1 MGATGGCFFLPM
13 KVTNCYG
20 IVDVILNGHF
30 SKSYLHNMVSKRT
43 LVIAKKLRRFFF
55 TTVLGG
61 IVVILPI
68 YIFGALIKVVFNFT
82 SRLLTPV
89 SSLLSFSS
97 DVNRW
102 IVDLLALAIV
112 IFLFFLIGLGVR
124 TELGR
129 QLLAFIEENW
139 LAKAP
144 FYILLRDTVRQ
155 ILGQEKMPFR
165 QVVLVDVYSNSTRM
179 TGFVVD
185 STKDGSYYTVFVPT
199 APNPTNGFIFHVKR
213 EQLEFLETKTED
225 ALRSVISMGT
235 GSAALLEGLQSKQ
248 EEEK

>member
-1 MGATGGCFFLPM
+1 MESSRAS
-13 KVTNCYG
+13 
-20 IVDVILNGHF
+20 
-30 SKSYLHNMVSKRT
+30 SKLDLLNMVSKRT

-89 SSLLSFSS
+89 SNLLSFSS

-102 IVDLLALAIV
+102 IVDLLAFAIV
-112 IFLFFLIGLGVR
+112 IFLFFLIGLLVR

-129 QLLAFIEENW
+129 QLLAFVEENW

-165 QVVLVDVYSNSTRM
+165 QVVLVDVYSNDTLM

-185 STKDGSYYTVFVPT
+185 NTKDGLYYTVFVPT
-199 APNPTNGFIFHVKR
+199 APNPTNGFIFHVKL
-213 EQLEFLETKTED
+213 EQLKFVETKTEE
-225 ALRSVISMGT
+225 ALRSVIGLGMGS
-235 GSAALLEGLQSKQ
+235 SAMF
-248 EEEK
+248 EEILPKPEQKK

>member
-1 MGATGGCFFLPM
+1 MNWHFFE
-13 KVTNCYG
+13 
-20 IVDVILNGHF
+20 F
-30 SKSYLHNMVSKRT
+30 YLLNMVSERT

-61 IVVILPI
+61 IVVVLPI
-68 YIFGALIKVVFNFT
+68 YIFAALIKIVFAFI
-82 SRLLTPV
+82 SGLLAPI
-89 SSLLSFSS
+89 SNLLSFSN

-102 IVDLLALAIV
+102 ILDLLAFAIV
-112 IFLFFLIGLGVR
+112 IFLFFLIGLLVR

-129 QLLAFIEENW
+129 QLLAFVEENW

-165 QVVLVDVYSNSTRM
+165 QVVLVDVYSNGTRM

-199 APNPTNGFIFHVKR
+199 APNPTNGFVFHVKR
-213 EQLEFLETKTED
+213 EQLDFLETKTED

-235 GSAALLEGLQSKQ
+235 GSAALFEGMQPKQ
-248 EEEK
+248 EQEK

>member
-1 MGATGGCFFLPM
+1 
-13 KVTNCYG
+13 
-20 IVDVILNGHF
+20 
-30 SKSYLHNMVSKRT
+30 MVSKRT
-43 LVIAKKLRRFFF
+43 FVIAKKLRRFFF

-97 DVNRW
+97 DTNKW
-102 IVDLLALAIV
+102 IIDLIAFSIV
-112 IFLFFLIGLGVR
+112 IFLFFLIGLVVR

-129 QLLAFIEENW
+129 QLLTFVEENW

-165 QVVLVDVYSNSTRM
+165 QVVLVDVYSNDTLM

-185 STKDGSYYTVFVPT
+185 NTKDGLYYTVFVPT

-213 EQLEFLETKTED
+213 EQLKFVETKTEE
-225 ALRSVISMGT
+225 ALRSVIGLGM
-235 GSAALLEGLQSKQ
+235 GSATMFEGIIEEPKQ
-248 EEEK
+248 TQ

>member
-1 MGATGGCFFLPM
+1 
-13 KVTNCYG
+13 
-20 IVDVILNGHF
+20 
-30 SKSYLHNMVSKRT
+30 MVSKRT

-55 TTVLGG
+55 TAVLGG
-61 IVVILPI
+61 IVVVLPI
-68 YIFGALIKVVFNFT
+68 YILGALIKVVFNFT
-82 SRLLTPV
+82 SLLLKPI
-89 SSLLSFSS
+89 SSLLYFSS
-97 DVNRW
+97 DVNSW
-102 IVDLLALAIV
+102 IIDLLAFVIV
-112 IFLFFLIGLGVR
+112 IVLFFLIGLSVR

-144 FYILLRDTVRQ
+144 FYSLLRDTVRQ

-165 QVVLVDVYSNSTRM
+165 QVVLVDVYSNDTRM

-185 STKDGSYYTVFVPT
+185 STKDGAYYTVFVPT
-199 APNPTNGFIFHVKR
+199 APNPTNGYIFHVKR

-235 GSAALLEGLQSKQ
+235 GSASLFEGLPPKP
-248 EEEK
+248 EPMR